1 MKLFN
6 IHFRVGHLLGIGAF
20 LFLAIKYLLSVDQMF
35 EIEGPAFTLAIGGFI
50 VFCLGFWIRL
60 AYQYHQRAS
69 K

>member
-20 LFLAIKYLLSVDQMF
+20 LFLAVKYLLSVKEMYATQGF
-35 EIEGPAFTLAIGGFI
+35 LFTFLLGDFI
-50 VFCLGFWIRL
+50 ACCLVLWIWM
-60 AYQYHQRAS
+60 AYKYHQRA

>member
-20 LFLAIKYLLSVDQMF
+20 LFLAIKYLIGVDEMYQVQ
-35 EIEGPAFTLAIGGFI
+35 GPAFTLAIGGFI
-50 VFCLGFWIRL
+50 AFCLFFWIRL
-60 AYQYHQRAS
+60 AYQYHQRA